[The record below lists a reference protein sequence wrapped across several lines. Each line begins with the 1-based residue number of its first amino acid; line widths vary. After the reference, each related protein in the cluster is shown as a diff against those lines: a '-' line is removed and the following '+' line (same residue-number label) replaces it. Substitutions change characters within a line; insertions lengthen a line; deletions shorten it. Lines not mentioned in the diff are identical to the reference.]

1 MTQSR
6 SRNGRYQYRRVPAPA
21 SEPEKRGISGWGC
34 ALLVILIAVTVFVL
48 GFMATITG
56 YAAIASTLPS
66 PDELQSR
73 AASFKSTQILARD
86 GTPLNEVFDPS
97 AGRRTLVSFADISP
111 YLAQATIATEDANF
125 YTHPGVDP
133 VSLLRALYYD
143 LRAGEIVMG
152 GSTIPQQLVK
162 LVFLSPEQT
171 LQRKV
176 REAFLAAEITRRYPR
191 EKILEMYLNEICY
204 GNLACGAEAAAQTY
218 FGIPAKDLTLAQAA
232 LLAGLP
238 QAPAYYDPYRNWEA
252 AKARQ
257 QVVLGLMVKQ
267 GYITAGEANTAWAEP
282 ITLTPP
288 RVEMRAP
295 HFVQYVR
302 EELEREFGP
311 QMLYRGGLR
320 VTTTLDPALQA
331 VAEEAARKQVAKLK
345 ENNGH
350 NAAVVALKPENGEIL
365 AMVGSV
371 DFHDVAIAGQI
382 NMAARPRQ
390 PGSALKP
397 FTYLAAFERSQEWW
411 TPATAIMDVRTEF
424 PDGANPPFIP
434 KNFDEKEHGLVTVRT
449 ALANSY
455 NIPAVKALQHV
466 GLPALLDMARRMG
479 ITTLTRP
486 DYGLSLTLGGGEV
499 TLLELTGAYATLA
512 NGGVRVPPVAILR
525 IEDAQGNPVAGRPP
539 VRGMRAADQR
549 TVYLITSIL
558 ADNEARAPMFGR
570 NSVLRLARPA
580 AAKTGTTDDYR
591 DNWTLGYT
599 PDLAVGVWVGNAD
612 YKPMRKMSGVVGAGP
627 IWKEVME
634 AGLKDVPARD
644 FPIPPGLVQI
654 EICTEGGMQPGEFCP
669 ARRPEIFAEG
679 RGPLGPEHDIH
690 RRLRLFRVGD
700 REFLAPDGCPDAL
713 AEERLFT
720 VYPPEGREWA
730 AKHNIPQ
737 PPTEVANGCSAP
749 QVALLQ
755 PVEGE
760 AVAGIVSIVGK
771 ADAPEFDRYVVE
783 YGEGPDPIGWGF
795 VAEGRERRLEP
806 GLLAQWDTAG
816 LFNMAHTLR
825 VVAYDRR
832 GNAYPSAPVHVVVQN
847 ATPEPSPSPSATP
860 TFLIMA
866 TATHTPTLTPT
877 LLPSPTATQEKPS
890 PTATVAQATATPQPS
905 PTAPASPSPTP
916 QETPILPSTPTSVPT
931 TEPTATPAPT
941 ATLPAQA
948 QGLRAEISQPEEGAM
963 VPGQVDIVGEATG
976 SDFAGYRLDFGLGTN
991 PVDWLPIVQST
1002 TPVDRGVLA
1011 QWDTANL
1018 GQGRYTLRLV
1028 VFGQDD
1034 TAVIVVRR
1042 VRLGR

>member
-1 MTQSR
+1 MTQAR
-6 SRNGRYQYRRVPAPA
+6 SRNGRYRYHRLPDPAPE
-21 SEPEKRGISGWGC
+21 SEGQGLSGWGC
-34 ALLVILIAVTVFVL
+34 AFLAIWTAVIVFML
-48 GFMATITG
+48 AFLATIAG

-73 AASFKSTQILARD
+73 AAGFKSTQILARD
-86 GTPLNEVFDPS
+86 GTPLNEVFDPN
-97 AGRRTLVSFADISP
+97 AGRRMLVSLSDISP
-111 YLAQATIATEDANF
+111 YLVQATVATEDAHF
-125 YTHPGVDP
+125 YHHAGVDP
-133 VSLLRALYYD
+133 IGLLRALYYD
-143 LRAGEIVMG
+143 LRAGEVIMG

-162 LVFLSPEQT
+162 LVFLSPERT
-171 LQRKV
+171 IQRKV

-191 EKILEMYLNEICY
+191 EKILEIYLNEICY
-204 GNLACGAEAAAQTY
+204 GNLACGAEAAARTY
-218 FGIPAKDLTLAQAA
+218 FDRPAKELTLAQAA

-267 GYITAGEANTAWAEP
+267 GYITPAEANAAWAEP

-288 RVEMRAP
+288 RVEMKAP

-371 DFHDVAIAGQI
+371 DFNDVAIAGQI
-382 NMAARPRQ
+382 NMAVRPRQ

-397 FTYLAAFERSQEWW
+397 LTYLAAFERAQDWW

-455 NIPAVKALQHV
+455 NIPAVKALQHI
-466 GLPALLDMARRMG
+466 GLPTLLDMARRMG

-486 DYGLSLTLGGGEV
+486 DYGPSLTLGGGEV

-512 NGGVRVPPVAILR
+512 NGGARVPPVAILR
-525 IEDAQGNPVAGRPP
+525 IEDAQGNPVTERPP
-539 VRGMRAADQR
+539 ARGVQVADPR
-549 TVYLITSIL
+549 YVYLITNIL

-570 NSVLRLARPA
+570 NSVLKLSRPA

-612 YKPMRKMSGVVGAGP
+612 YKPMRKMSGIAGAGP

-644 FPIPPGLVQI
+644 FPIPPGLVQM
-654 EICTEGGMQPGEFCP
+654 EICAEGGTQPGEFCP

-690 RRLRLFRVGD
+690 RRVRLFRVGD

-713 AEERLFT
+713 VEERLFT

-730 AKHNIPQ
+730 EKHNIPQ
-737 PPTEVANGCSAP
+737 PPTEVANECYAP

-755 PVEGE
+755 PVEGQ
-760 AVAGIVSIVGK
+760 AVAGVVPIIGR

-806 GLLAQWDTAG
+806 MLLAQWDTRG
-816 LFNMAHTLR
+816 LFNMVHTLR
-825 VVAYDRR
+825 LVAYDRR

-847 ATPEPSPSPSATP
+847 ATPTASPSPSATA
-860 TFLIMA
+860 TFPITA

-877 LLPSPTATQEKPS
+877 PLPSPTATQLEPL
-890 PTATVAQATATPQPS
+890 PTATVEQPAATPQPS
-905 PTAPASPSPTP
+905 PTAPPTPGPTP
-916 QETPILPSTPTSVPT
+916 QETPMLPSTPTSVPT
-931 TEPTATPAPT
+931 TEPTATLAPT
-941 ATLPAQA
+941 ATSPAQT
-948 QGLRAEISQPEEGAM
+948 QGLRAEITEPEEGAT
-963 VPGQVDIVGEATG
+963 VQGPVDIMGEATG
-976 SDFAGYRLDFGLGTN
+976 TDFAGYRLDFGLGTN

-1002 TPVDRGVLA
+1002 TPMDKGLLA
-1011 QWDTANL
+1011 QWDTTNL
-1018 GQGRYTLRLV
+1018 AQGRYTLRLV

-1034 TAVIVVRR
+1034 TAVIAVRR
-1042 VRLGR
+1042 LRVER